1 MITFAIA
8 LKRATSAPSWI
19 CRCPSAISASGIFLG
34 STTYNLAPLRTAF
47 LTRTAMMGWH
57 SVMLVPTQSIIGQ
70 SSISGIEFDI
80 APRPIEAARPAT
92 VGLCQAREQLS
103 T

>member
-1 MITFAIA
+1 MRRA
-8 LKRATSAPSWI
+8 LMGVLLCVSCDCGGAGDAELSVD
-19 CRCPSAISASGIFLG
+19 
-34 STTYNLAPLRTAF
+34 LRTDYA
-47 LTRTAMMGWH
+47 
-57 SVMLVPTQSIIGQ
+57 P
-70 SSISGIEFDI
+70 GIEFDI